1 MELRKGDKV
10 INTHNEYSMPLVFS
24 SDSTSIMNGDIG
36 TMEDRIGDE
45 TSRRFEYHIA
55 FDGKLVEF
63 NQDKIENILLA
74 YAMSIHKS
82 QGSQAKVVIVSLDD
96 SQAGLMTRN
105 LLYTALSRA
114 QDHLALIGNVNTIK
128 SAIKIQEN
136 IVRDTYMLDLFNEE
150 IQQENNI
157 N

>member
-1 MELRKGDKV
+1 
-10 INTHNEYSMPLVFS
+10 
-24 SDSTSIMNGDIG
+24 
-36 TMEDRIGDE
+36 
-45 TSRRFEYHIA
+45 
-55 FDGKLVEF
+55 
-63 NQDKIENILLA
+63 
-74 YAMSIHKS
+74 MSIHKS